1 MYKSRLALVIALF
14 ALVAVCVPAA
24 YAKND
29 NAKSNAGTSK
39 EKNVKLKNFEKVAGK
54 TNAQVHKEQTGAV
67 VKNLK
72 KVAAEEKMIGN
83 VETSKQIEQIA
94 SSQEQAQEE
103 NAKAIE
109 KIEKKSKVRTF
120 LFGTDYKNLG
130 QLRSNLVHNRN
141 EIRKLTRTMGMVSDE
156 AEKATLQEQLTTLMQ
171 ERERIKTVISTNE
184 NKFSLLGWVARFLT
198 NYKQTPINEEEEEQL
213 EDEIENVIDN
223 SMEGIVEN
231 PEDVDAGP
239 EMETVDAGAEPTA
252 GPEMETVDA
261 GAEPTAG
268 AEDVDA
274 GPEMETVSEGTEN
287 EGVLE
292 DDIDVV
298 DDVE

>member
-1 MYKSRLALVIALF
+1 MIALF

-239 EMETVDAGAEPTA
+239 EMETV
-252 GPEMETVDA
+252 
-261 GAEPTAG
+261 
-268 AEDVDA
+268 
-274 GPEMETVSEGTEN
+274 SEGTEN

>member
-54 TNAQVHKEQTGAV
+54 TNAQVYKEQTGNV

-72 KVAAEEKMIGN
+72 QVAVEEKMVGN
-83 VETSKQIEQIA
+83 VAASRQIEQIA
-94 SSQEQAQEE
+94 SSQEQVQEE
-103 NAKAIE
+103 NAEAIE
-109 KIEKKSKVRTF
+109 QVEKKSKVKTF

-141 EIRKLTRTMGMVSDE
+141 EIRKMTQTMAMVNDA
-156 AEKATLQEQLTTLMQ
+156 AEKQVLQEQLTTLMQ

-184 NKFSLLGWVARFLT
+184 NQFSLLGWISRFLT
-198 NYKQTPINEEEEEQL
+198 NYEQTPIDEADEDQL
-213 EDEIENVIDN
+213 ENEVEEVIA
-223 SMEGIVEN
+223 N
-231 PEDVDAGP
+231 PEENIIIDEPVNDDVMPVVEP
-239 EMETVDAGAEPTA
+239 ELAPETETGEGSEDNVAE
-252 GPEMETVDA
+252 
-261 GAEPTAG
+261 
-268 AEDVDA
+268 
-274 GPEMETVSEGTEN
+274 
-287 EGVLE
+287 VLE
-292 DDIDVV
+292 DDMDVV
-298 DDVE
+298 NDVVNDVVE